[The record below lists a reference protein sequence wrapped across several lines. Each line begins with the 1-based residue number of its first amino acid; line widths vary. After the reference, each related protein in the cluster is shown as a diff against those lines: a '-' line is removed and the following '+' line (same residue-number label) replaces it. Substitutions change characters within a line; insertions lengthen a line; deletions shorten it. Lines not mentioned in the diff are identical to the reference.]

1 MAGVRATVA
10 VGAGLAA
17 GLAAMSY
24 PLLLRDRCVSWGA
37 TRQEAESVLP
47 GDDLMPD
54 ADMVTTRAVRIDAP
68 PECVWPWIV
77 QIGSSRAGAYSW
89 DWLENLYGLDMHS
102 ADVILPQFQDVHAG
116 DNFPLASGR
125 GMTRTEIVDPERV
138 LASRLA
144 VPGIGLDLVTTCA
157 LLPDGRRTR
166 LLSRNRFRIPASMPM
181 LRGGYSV
188 IIEIGG
194 LARERKILLGIKERA
209 ERMARQI
216 EEGTRTDTID
226 LRLAGARPRSSG
238 LSCGSD
244 GSD

>member
-1 MAGVRATVA
+1 VRASAV

-17 GLAAMSY
+17 GLAAVSY
-24 PLLLRDRCVSWGA
+24 RLMLRERCVTWGA
-37 TRQEAESVLP
+37 TRQEAAGALP

-54 ADMVTTRAVRIDAP
+54 ADIVTTRAVLINAP

-125 GMTRTEIVDPERV
+125 GTTRTEIVDPERV
-138 LASRLA
+138 IASRIA
-144 VPGIGLDLVTTCA
+144 VPGIGLDLVSTCA

-166 LLSRNRFRIPASMPM
+166 LLSRNRFRIPATMPL
-181 LRGGYSV
+181 LRRGYSAT
-188 IIEIGG
+188 IEIGG
-194 LARERKILLGIKERA
+194 LARDRKILLGIKERA
-209 ERMARQI
+209 ERMAGRS
-216 EEGTRTDTID
+216 EEGTQTDAI
-226 LRLAGARPRSSG
+226 A
-238 LSCGSD
+238 
-244 GSD
+244 